1 MTAGGIFVVL
11 LTLTTLGIL
20 LVSASHYKTEFF
32 EIHGGL
38 IFRSPGERPRSLP
51 MRCQYRQIDGE
62 N

>member
-1 MTAGGIFVVL
+1 MTAGGIFVIL
-11 LTLTTLGIL
+11 LTLTALGIL
-20 LVSASHYKTEFF
+20 LVSVSHYKTEFF